1 MPALT
6 VQELKKAIQQAGL
19 EVYRTRGNE
28 VHLAERPR
36 ENLIMDAG
44 VSVLLAISAPAP
56 SDATP
61 PPPSVAPAAV
71 SAPASVPTPAPISAP
86 GSTAADGSPGL
97 ARVRFIV
104 RAQKADFHGE
114 DDTQLFERARLLG
127 SPVAGRGYVE
137 VERRARAMPDP
148 GDPSR
153 VLDTWFEILFE
164 RHVQDVSEILD
175 EARLLLTI
183 EKAASR

>member
-44 VSVLLAISAPAP
+44 VSVLLSVP
-56 SDATP
+56 STDATP
-61 PPPSVAPAAV
+61 APPPAATPAPAAPPA
-71 SAPASVPTPAPISAP
+71 APAAGP
-86 GSTAADGSPGL
+86 DGAGL

-104 RAQKADFHGE
+104 RAQKADFNGE
-114 DDTQLFERARLLG
+114 DDLQLFERARSLG

-164 RHVQDVSEILD
+164 RHVQDVSELLD
-175 EARLLLTI
+175 EARLLLKI

>member
-44 VSVLLAISAPAP
+44 VSVLLATPASSGALPASTDATPTPPTVISGAPAP
-56 SDATP
+56 APVALSAAPPGEGDAT
-61 PPPSVAPAAV
+61 A
-71 SAPASVPTPAPISAP
+71 
-86 GSTAADGSPGL
+86 GL
-97 ARVRFIV
+97 ARVRFVV
-104 RAQKADFHGE
+104 RAQKADFNGE
-114 DDTQLFERARLLG
+114 DDLQLFERARSLG

-137 VERRARAMPDP
+137 VERRARTMPDP

-153 VLDTWFEILFE
+153 VLDTWFEVLFE
-164 RHVQDVSEILD
+164 RHVQDVPELLD
-175 EARLLLTI
+175 EARLLLKI

>member
-44 VSVLLAISAPAP
+44 VSVLLAVVPSETTPAP
-56 SDATP
+56 PAVASSPSDPAPTLA
-61 PPPSVAPAAV
+61 PSAG
-71 SAPASVPTPAPISAP
+71 PASVNPDDL
-86 GSTAADGSPGL
+86 TATSL
-97 ARVRFIV
+97 ARVRFVV

-114 DDTQLFERARLLG
+114 DDAQLFERARSLG
-127 SPVAGRGYVE
+127 SPVAGRGYLE
-137 VERRARAMPDP
+137 VEQRARVMPDP

-164 RHVQDVSEILD
+164 RHVQDVSELLD
-175 EARLLLTI
+175 EARLLLKI